1 MGLAYLGHI
10 VAVLQCAL
18 QVGDDSL
25 LYAMARSDN
34 IPALS
39 PFKGHCKPTWLFL
52 ASGQPVAV
60 MHGANAPLMKIMV
73 AEEMEKE
80 RKVQAGE
87 LSRRTITLEE
97 AVPGRYAFLETVA
110 DDIFAVNELEEEQN
124 SGNKNPEWLKEMKAK
139 SEKKAE
145 EKIDDPGN
153 KDSTSICNEEAPVE
167 IVEENKDKSDG
178 SDEAGEYR
186 LLLLN
191 SQLAGDLE
199 KIETLKTELT
209 NKG

>member
-1 MGLAYLGHI
+1 
-10 VAVLQCAL
+10 
-18 QVGDDSL
+18 
-25 LYAMARSDN
+25 
-34 IPALS
+34 
-39 PFKGHCKPTWLFL
+39 
-52 ASGQPVAV
+52 

-124 SGNKNPEWLKEMKAK
+124 SGKQNPEWLKEMKAK
-139 SEKKAE
+139 SEKKEE
-145 EKIDDPGN
+145 EKIVDPGH
-153 KDSTSICNEEAPVE
+153 KDSTSNSNEEAPAEV
-167 IVEENKDKSDG
+167 VEENKDNSNG
-178 SDEAGEYR
+178 SDESGEYR

-199 KIETLKTELT
+199 KVETLKTELT